1 MIHIKYQKK
10 GNYPHDRKIILF
22 DRDAFQSLGDEGLR
36 KVNEKY
42 NILCPQVFVIEC
54 LAPNKASEKQKRW
67 LRRRLALMENSIV
80 LTGNTHVSP
89 LIDIPYNVEYSG
101 ILAAEQIARNCITSI
116 PITMERV
123 TPERLISYYEPR
135 ISAFK
140 KEMKAYTEI
149 CDSYRASL
157 TMNRLISETQRGIQ
171 RTNNRVPSRQEIRDE
186 LRENER
192 TRITQEPNYAAEEAL
207 REIESKSVEE
217 NIEGLKTF
225 LFLTDKDT
233 RGLRDQIQ
241 EGNRKTLTIENYP
254 DLAYPIYIYY
264 LFFYMIC
271 ARQHDTQHLDQSY
284 VRDFRYLHYLN
295 FCDRF
300 ITKEKSTPH
309 IVKAIPYR
317 HITDTPISSLEK
329 LKRELN

>member
-1 MIHIKYQKK
+1 
-10 GNYPHDRKIILF
+10 
-22 DRDAFQSLGDEGLR
+22 
-36 KVNEKY
+36 
-42 NILCPQVFVIEC
+42 
-54 LAPNKASEKQKRW
+54 
-67 LRRRLALMENSIV
+67 
-80 LTGNTHVSP
+80 
-89 LIDIPYNVEYSG
+89 
-101 ILAAEQIARNCITSI
+101 
-116 PITMERV
+116 
-123 TPERLISYYEPR
+123 
-135 ISAFK
+135 
-140 KEMKAYTEI
+140 MKAYTEI
-149 CDSYRASL
+149 CDSYRAYL
-157 TMNRLISETQRGIQ
+157 TMNRLILETQRGIQ

-207 REIESKSVEE
+207 REIESKSAEE

-264 LFFYMIC
+264 LSFYMIC

-317 HITDTPISSLEK
+317 DITDTPISSLEK